1 MPKYRVSVPAVTMLK
16 YDVEA
21 ASEEEAVRILAQSD
35 NPNRYFVEYS
45 DCTPDFGGTP
55 DEMDIEEI
63 AP

>member
-1 MPKYRVSVPAVTMLK
+1 MLK